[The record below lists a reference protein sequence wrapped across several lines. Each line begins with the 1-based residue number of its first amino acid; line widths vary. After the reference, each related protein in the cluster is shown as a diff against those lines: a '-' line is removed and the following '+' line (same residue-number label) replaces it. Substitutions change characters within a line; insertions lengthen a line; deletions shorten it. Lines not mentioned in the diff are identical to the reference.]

1 MKSWRQF
8 LHLSSFSDS
17 NSFMTAGPD
26 ICLQL
31 GSLLNFLWNVALSV
45 KSVYRG
51 LDLSLLR
58 SNKTTNSL
66 KRLNLLINQ
75 NNLHNLN
82 SRAEIE
88 LVYVSPYTPL
98 QSGDALQTLSRQ

>member
-1 MKSWRQF
+1 MFTIRIALKFFVKR
-8 LHLSSFSDS
+8 
-17 NSFMTAGPD
+17 GPD
-26 ICLQL
+26 REKRLPRPRPFLAQILL
-31 GSLLNFLWNVALSV
+31 GC
-45 KSVYRG
+45 
-51 LDLSLLR
+51 
-58 SNKTTNSL
+58 NKTTNSL
-66 KRLNLLINQ
+66 KRLNLLIIINQ